1 VLATTNLV
9 THAAGESFVGRRD
22 NNEDSFRVRDDLG
35 LYLVADGMGG
45 HEGGEIASRLTAD
58 ALITFFESGDT
69 LPEIDDHVLKVRM
82 GSAIRGAVKKVETA
96 ATGDLVEMGT
106 TLAALLIHE
115 RLALIAHVGDSRV
128 YRLRESKLDC
138 LTIDHSFL
146 NELDPERAD
155 ELVDSLP
162 EQFSAMVTRCIAAD
176 ANTQPDLLVEKTE
189 DGDRYLLC
197 SDGLTDVMTDDEIEQ
212 LMVDHPI
219 PSEASSALIKA
230 AFGAGSQDNITCVV
244 VQVPPSKSNAA

>member
-1 VLATTNLV
+1 MID
-9 THAAGESFVGRRD
+9 AAGESFVGRRD

-58 ALITFFESGDT
+58 ALTSFFESGDT

-82 GSAIRGAVKKVETA
+82 GSAIRGAVQKVEA
-96 ATGDLVEMGT
+96 KATGDLIEMGT

-115 RLALIAHVGDSRV
+115 RLALVAHVGDSRV
-128 YRLRESKLDC
+128 YRLRNAKIDC

-155 ELVDSLP
+155 ELGESLP
-162 EQFSAMVTRCIAAD
+162 EQFSAMVTRCIAAN
-176 ANTQPDLLVEKTE
+176 ANTQPELLVEETE
-189 DGDRYLLC
+189 EGDRFLLC
-197 SDGLTDVMTDDEIEQ
+197 SDGLTDVMSDSEIEE
-212 LMVDHPI
+212 LMVDNPL
-219 PSEASSALIKA
+219 SADASSALIKA
-230 AFGAGSQDNITCVV
+230 AFAAGSQDNITCVV
-244 VQVPPSKSNAA
+244 VQIPPHK

>member
-1 VLATTNLV
+1 MLATTNLV

-96 ATGDLVEMGT
+96 
-106 TLAALLIHE
+106 
-115 RLALIAHVGDSRV
+115 
-128 YRLRESKLDC
+128 
-138 LTIDHSFL
+138 
-146 NELDPERAD
+146 
-155 ELVDSLP
+155 
-162 EQFSAMVTRCIAAD
+162 
-176 ANTQPDLLVEKTE
+176 
-189 DGDRYLLC
+189 
-197 SDGLTDVMTDDEIEQ
+197 
-212 LMVDHPI
+212 
-219 PSEASSALIKA
+219 
-230 AFGAGSQDNITCVV
+230 
-244 VQVPPSKSNAA
+244 